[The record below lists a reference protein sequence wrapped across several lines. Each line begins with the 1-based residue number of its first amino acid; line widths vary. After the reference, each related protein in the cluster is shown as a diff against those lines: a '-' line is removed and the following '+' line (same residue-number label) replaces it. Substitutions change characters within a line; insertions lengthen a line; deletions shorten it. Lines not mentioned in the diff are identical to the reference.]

1 MDDRRI
7 RLILLD
13 FDGTLADT
21 RQANTAA
28 YVATLR
34 EAGYPLTEA
43 EYEARY
49 FGMRCEEFL
58 IRFGIDDPA
67 ERERLR
73 RRKIELYPTFFDTVR
88 LNEPLWNFC
97 QQFRQQGGRVW
108 IVSTGS
114 RANIENAMRF
124 LGIGGPESKRPSDE
138 GSETGISGSKRLE
151 REKSEGNGL
160 KTVVSESDAPK
171 GRVDGILAGTDI
183 AVSKPAPDCFL
194 EAMRREGCTPSETL
208 IFEDSAIGL
217 EAARRSGAAYFQ
229 VKLGD

>member
-1 MDDRRI
+1 MEDRRI

-21 RQANTAA
+21 RRANTAA

-34 EAGYPLTEA
+34 EAGYALTET

-49 FGMRCEEFL
+49 FGMRCDEFL
-58 IRFGIDDPA
+58 THFGIGDPA

-73 RRKIELYPTFFDTVR
+73 KRKIELYPTFFDTVR

-124 LGIGGPESKRPSDE
+124 LGIGGP
-138 GSETGISGSKRLE
+138 
-151 REKSEGNGL
+151 GNEA
-160 KTVVSESDAPK
+160 SESDAPK

-229 VKLGD
+229 VKLRD

>member
-1 MDDRRI
+1 MDDRHI

-21 RQANTAA
+21 RRANTAA

-34 EAGYPLTEA
+34 EAGYALTEA

-58 IRFGIDDPA
+58 TRFGIDDPA

-114 RANIENAMRF
+114 RANIENAMRY
-124 LGIGGPESKRPSDE
+124 LGIGGPENDERPAGDGPGTSA
-138 GSETGISGSKRLE
+138 SE
-151 REKSEGNGL
+151 N
-160 KTVVSESDAPK
+160 DAPR

-183 AVSKPAPDCFL
+183 SVSKPAPDCFL

-217 EAARRSGAAYFQ
+217 EAARRSGAAYFR